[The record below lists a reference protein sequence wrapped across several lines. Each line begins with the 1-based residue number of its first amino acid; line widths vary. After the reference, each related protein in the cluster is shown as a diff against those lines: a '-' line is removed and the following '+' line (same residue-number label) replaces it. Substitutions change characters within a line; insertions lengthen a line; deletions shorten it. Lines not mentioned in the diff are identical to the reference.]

1 MPCFH
6 PLQAFKTA
14 AGEVVFHESARH
26 DIVRGL
32 TLPCGQCVG
41 CRLERSRQWAV
52 RCLHEASLY
61 EHNCFITLTYN
72 DENLPE
78 DLSLHYEHFQ
88 KFMKR
93 FRKAH
98 KGIDPDAKGQY
109 PVRFYMAGEYGE
121 KYGRPHFHA
130 CIFNFDFDD
139 KKFHKTTDAGS
150 KLYISEKL
158 QRLWPYG
165 FTSIGDVNFQSAAY
179 VARYIMKKVNGQL
192 QESHYE
198 FVNPDTGEISK
209 RKPEFTKMSLKPGIG
224 QGWYDKFKDDVY
236 PHDYVVVNGRKVRP
250 PRFYDKKFK
259 AEDPIS
265 FEWIEY
271 EREVKARDR
280 YEDNTV
286 ERLAAKEKVA
296 KARLS
301 QLKRCLT

>member
-1 MPCFH
+1 M
-6 PLQAFKTA
+6 QSK
-14 AGEVVFHESARH
+14 EE
-26 DIVRGL
+26 
-32 TLPCGQCVG
+32 
-41 CRLERSRQWAV
+41 LEQW
-52 RCLHEASLY
+52 Y
-61 EHNCFITLTYN
+61 
-72 DENLPE
+72 
-78 DLSLHYEHFQ
+78 
-88 KFMKR
+88 
-93 FRKAH
+93 
-98 KGIDPDAKGQY
+98 
-109 PVRFYMAGEYGE
+109 
-121 KYGRPHFHA
+121 
-130 CIFNFDFDD
+130 
-139 KKFHKTTDAGS
+139 

-301 QLKRCLT
+301 QLKRCLI